1 MKRVRIRK
9 PLFGAFLYLLFLLWF
24 SAGRARSAQSGRTG
38 LWRCF
43 AVIVEMGLGP
53 IFIFRPMNLSGAA
66 RCGEHSAHAGAQVLV
81 VMASK
86 QERLTDLIAPVVA
99 SLDCELW
106 GLEYLTQGRYTTLR
120 IFIDGPQGV
129 SLDDCEKVSRQI
141 SAVLDVEDPIDGEYT
156 LEVSSPGLD
165 RPLYT
170 EAQYARYIGE
180 TVSLRMRIAQAG
192 RRRFKGV
199 ISAVENGELVLAFD
213 NQTVRLHIDAIDKGN
228 LVPRY
233 EDILREHAAG
243 ADE

>member
-1 MKRVRIRK
+1 M
-9 PLFGAFLYLLFLLWF
+9 
-24 SAGRARSAQSGRTG
+24 T
-38 LWRCF
+38 
-43 AVIVEMGLGP
+43 
-53 IFIFRPMNLSGAA
+53 
-66 RCGEHSAHAGAQVLV
+66 GAQVLV

-141 SAVLDVEDPIDGEYT
+141 SAVLDVEDPIEGEYT

-170 EAQYARYIGE
+170 EAQYARYVGE
-180 TVSLRMRIAQAG
+180 TVSLRMRIAQQG

-199 ISAVENGELVLAFD
+199 ISAVENGELVLTFD
-213 NQTVRLHIDAIDKGN
+213 NQTVRLPIDAIDKGN